1 MINNNLAVNPNI
13 QRFEQV
19 YTQQA
24 AKDKTSILGR
34 RIGGGVA
41 IAGAGIGFVASFA
54 LIGAL
59 ATAALAVSL
68 VALPLIVIGVAGAL
82 LGAGV
87 YLLARG
93 SQVNHD
99 RQLSFIYEMDTE
111 LFSPIPC
118 ERQLNFISKS
128 QIQNLGRYGLISE
141 KTCQEFVGFK
151 NRLAEAASKY
161 KKNDSQE
168 NYDIL
173 EGLKK
178 EFIDQLRPQIWSE
191 LPLTEEDYNTL
202 NDTHRRYQ
210 EALPQSVESS
220 KALEA
225 CLKLKTDLTKRLVRS
240 RWKLAP

>member
-1 MINNNLAVNPNI
+1 MINNNLEVNPNI
-13 QRFEQV
+13 QRFEQT

-24 AKDKTSILGR
+24 AKDKTSILGL

-59 ATAALAVSL
+59 AAGALAVSL
-68 VALPLIVIGVAGAL
+68 VALPFIVVGVAGAL
-82 LGAGV
+82 LCTGV

-99 RQLSFIYEMDTE
+99 RKLSFIYEMDSE
-111 LFSPIPC
+111 LFFPVFHL
-118 ERQLNFISKS
+118 RHLNSLNQS

-151 NRLAEAASKY
+151 NRLAEATSKY

-168 NYDIL
+168 NCDIL

-178 EFIDQLRPQIWSE
+178 EFVDQLRPQIWSE
-191 LPLTEEDYNTL
+191 LPLTEEDYNAL
-202 NDTHRRYQ
+202 NDAHRRYR
-210 EALPQSVESS
+210 EARPQSAESS
-220 KALEA
+220 NAFGA
-225 CLKLKTDLTKRLVRS
+225 CLKLKIDLPQKIVRS
-240 RWKLAP
+240 RGVLD